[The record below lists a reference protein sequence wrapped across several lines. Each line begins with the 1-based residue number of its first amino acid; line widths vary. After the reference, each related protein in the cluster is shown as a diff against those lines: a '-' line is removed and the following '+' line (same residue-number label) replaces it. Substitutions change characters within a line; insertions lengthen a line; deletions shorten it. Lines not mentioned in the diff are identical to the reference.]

1 MMGVQ
6 IGDSIP
12 DIEVMVKDEDG
23 IDTVNLSQFAAG
35 RKVVVFVVPGA
46 FTPTCSAKHVPS
58 YLTHYDALRAAGID
72 AIACLSV
79 NDAHVMKAW
88 GEDQQVGD
96 KITMM
101 ADIRGTAAEALGLLV
116 DMGPVMGARAGR
128 AAFVLED
135 GIFTHIFVE
144 APAVYE
150 VSSAEYVL
158 EAVKAA

>member
-1 MMGVQ
+1 MSVK
-6 IGDSIP
+6 IGDPIP
-12 DIEVMVKDEDG
+12 NVEVMVKDADG
-23 IDTVNLSQFAAG
+23 IDTVNLSVFAAG
-35 RKVVVFVVPGA
+35 RNIVIFVVPGA

-58 YLTHYDALRAAGID
+58 FLAHYDALGAAGID

-88 GEDQQVGD
+88 GDDQDVGD

-101 ADIRGTAAEALGLLV
+101 ADIRGTAADALGLLV

-128 AAFVLED
+128 AAFVVEK
-135 GIFTHIFVE
+135 GIFTQVLIE

-150 VSSAEYVL
+150 VSSAEHVL
-158 EAVKAA
+158 EAITAS